1 MFSQYVVHMILV
13 ALVLVGALNWGFHA
27 FGYNLVEMLNRF
39 LSGVFKRRLSIN
51 TIIYVVVALSALV
64 LAFQRDTWLPFLGD
78 SVLPGAVVPEK
89 KNSGDT
95 TVDVRVKPLAKVAYW
110 AAKPDVDGGADKSD
124 DSVGASSDVNGADK
138 SVPKVRDAYA
148 HFENSGVVI
157 ANDAGVATLV
167 FNKGTSY
174 IVPSGKEIKSHVHYR
189 EFGEDGMMGPIQS
202 VFV

>member
-39 LSGVFKRRLSIN
+39 LSGVFKRRLSLN

-64 LAFQRDTWLPFLGD
+64 LAFRRDTWLPFLGD

-95 TVDVRVKPLAKVAYW
+95 TVDVHVKPLAKVAYW

-124 DSVGASSDVNGADK
+124 GASSD
-138 SVPKVRDAYA
+138 VPKVRDAYA

-157 ANDAGVATLV
+157 ASDAGVATLV

-189 EFGEDGMMGPIQS
+189 EFGEDGMMGPVQS

>member
-39 LSGVFKRRLSIN
+39 LSGVFKRRLSLN
-51 TIIYVVVALSALV
+51 TIIYVVVALSALY
-64 LAFQRDTWLPFLGD
+64 LAFQRETWLPFLGD

-95 TVDVRVKPLAKVAYW
+95 TVDVHVKPGAKVAYW
-110 AAKPDVDGGADKSD
+110 AAKAQESSVGVESSVNGTDKS
-124 DSVGASSDVNGADK
+124 VNGAES

-174 IVPSGKEIKSHVHYR
+174 IVPSGREIKSHVHYR
-189 EFGEDGMMGPIQS
+189 EFGEDGMMGPVQS

>member
-39 LSGVFKRRLSIN
+39 LSGVFKRRLSLN
-51 TIIYVVVALSALV
+51 TIIYVVVALSALY
-64 LAFQRDTWLPFLGD
+64 LAFQRETWLPFLGD

-95 TVDVRVKPLAKVAYW
+95 TVDVHVKPGAKVAYW
-110 AAKPDVDGGADKSD
+110 AAKAQES
-124 DSVGASSDVNGADK
+124 SVGVESSVNGTESSVGADK

-157 ANDAGVATLV
+157 ANDAGLATLV

-174 IVPSGKEIKSHVHYR
+174 IVPSGREIKSHVHYR
-189 EFGEDGMMGPIQS
+189 EFGEDGMMGPVQS

>member
-1 MFSQYVVHMILV
+1 
-13 ALVLVGALNWGFHA
+13 
-27 FGYNLVEMLNRF
+27 MLNRF
-39 LSGVFKRRLSIN
+39 LSGVLKRRLSLN
-51 TIIYVVVALSALV
+51 TIIYVVVALSALY
-64 LAFQRDTWLPFLGD
+64 LAFQRETWLPFLGD

-95 TVDVRVKPLAKVAYW
+95 TVDVHVKPGAKVAYW
-110 AAKPDVDGGADKSD
+110 AAKEQESSVGADKS
-124 DSVGASSDVNGADK
+124 VNGADK

-174 IVPSGKEIKSHVHYR
+174 IVPSGREIKSHVHYR
-189 EFGEDGMMGPIQS
+189 EFGEDGMMGPVQS

>member
-39 LSGVFKRRLSIN
+39 LSGVFKRRLSLN
-51 TIIYVVVALSALV
+51 TIIYVVVALSALY

-95 TVDVRVKPLAKVAYW
+95 TVDVHVKPGAKVAYW
-110 AAKPDVDGGADKSD
+110 AAKPQDSSVGADKSVNGAES
-124 DSVGASSDVNGADK
+124 SVGADK
-138 SVPKVRDAYA
+138 SVPKVKDAYA

-157 ANDAGVATLV
+157 ANDAGLATLV

-189 EFGEDGMMGPIQS
+189 EFGEDGMMGPVQS